1 MLHLFKVDSIPASNL
16 TLSGDAGRHAAAAL
30 RLRVG
35 EQVRFTDGIGNS
47 AIGVVSEV
55 VSKSE
60 LKFELNDHNFH
71 PQPTPKISV
80 LQALPKGDR
89 ALDAVEL
96 MVEVGVDE
104 IYPWQAARCISNW
117 NEDKKITGVKK
128 WQQTADAAAAQA
140 RRVWF
145 PVVQDLINDVSEL
158 AGKFDQIIVMHEE
171 ALTAIPNQI
180 AANVL
185 IVIGPEGSITDSER
199 EQLQKLGGIEAR
211 MGESILRSRHAGIAA
226 AAAVL
231 AKSRRWGNG

>member
-1 MLHLFKVDSIPASNL
+1 MLHLFKVDSIPTSQL
-16 TLSGDAGRHAAAAL
+16 VLSGEAGRHAAAAL

-35 EQVRFTDGIGNS
+35 EQVRFTDGVGSS
-47 AIGVVSEV
+47 AVGIVSEV

-60 LKFELNDHNFH
+60 IKFELIDHNFQ

-80 LQALPKGDR
+80 LQALPKGDG

-104 IYPWQAARCISNW
+104 IYPWQAERCIVQW
-117 NEDKKITGVKK
+117 DKDKKINRVKK
-128 WQQTADAAAAQA
+128 WQQTAAAAAAQA

-145 PVVQDLINDVSEL
+145 PIVHDVVTDISEL

-171 ALTAIPNQI
+171 AVAAIPNQI

-185 IVIGPEGSITDSER
+185 IVIGPEGSISDSER
-199 EQLQKLGGIEAR
+199 AQLHKLGGIEAR